1 MVGGMDG
8 DVFYVV
14 GKVRSYVML
23 VDDTIV
29 RKRTWKQKA
38 MPIFFSPL
46 VGDDALNHVGDSAVD
61 DVNVVAK
68 VMSGYLGISPAAG
81 KS

>member
-1 MVGGMDG
+1 MVM
-8 DVFYVV
+8 FF
-14 GKVRSYVML
+14 ML
-23 VDDTIV
+23 LVNFVLMLCWLTTQLCAHAPGST
-29 RKRTWKQKA
+29 RLCQ
-38 MPIFFSPL
+38 FFSRHL

>member
-1 MVGGMDG
+1 MVM
-8 DVFYVV
+8 FF
-14 GKVRSYVML
+14 ML
-23 VDDTIV
+23 LVKFVLMLCWLTTQLCSHALGS
-29 RKRTWKQKA
+29 RRLCQ
-38 MPIFFSPL
+38 FFSRHL

-68 VMSGYLGISPAAG
+68 VMSGCLGISPAAG

>member
-1 MVGGMDG
+1 
-8 DVFYVV
+8 
-14 GKVRSYVML
+14 ML

-29 RKRTWKQKA
+29 RTRRRLCQ
-38 MPIFFSPL
+38 FFSRHL

-68 VMSGYLGISPAAG
+68 VMSGYLGIGPAAG